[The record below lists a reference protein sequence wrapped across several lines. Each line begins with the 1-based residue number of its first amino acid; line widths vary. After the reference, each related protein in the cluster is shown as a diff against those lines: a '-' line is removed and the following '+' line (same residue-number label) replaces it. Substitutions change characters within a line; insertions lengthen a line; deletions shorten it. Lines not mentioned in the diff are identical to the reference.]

1 MDITQPIYW
10 NIAQNYDSTISPRYI
25 QQRGIGIEANFRHL
39 NNWSSS
45 KISGAFLGNDK
56 GGDDAED
63 VNPITGLHPH
73 EGKNRY
79 QFNLNHIGG
88 AGGPWSTFVDYNK
101 VSDADYVRDLGNM
114 TLDETSKTH
123 IQQRAY
129 VRYETNHWNY
139 QIASEDYQTVTR
151 GLMDQYSILPSAL
164 VDGYYRFSNNLV
176 VNLSNQYSVFRHT
189 NPNKVEGNRTRVDY
203 SLAWDQR
210 WDWGFFKPKVQLK
223 HLAYKLNQKPT
234 ISPLVV
240 NQNPEVTVPVFS
252 VDSGIFFERDLN
264 WLNGVT
270 QTFEPRLM
278 YLHSAYKDQ
287 SALPDFDTRE
297 FTPSYDLLFRDT
309 RFVGGDRI
317 ADDKRLTAG
326 ITTRIIDSK
335 SGQERFRASIAQSAY
350 YADRRVMLSTTP
362 TMQELADIS
371 RDRSVIAL
379 ELAARINNNWRFTS
393 DLVYDDLDN
402 HLEKTGFSAR
412 YNDRKKRIFNF
423 SYRYTR
429 RAAREY
435 DGQLVDQNIKQT
447 NISGFVPL
455 TPTLNLVGRWNH
467 DFTNNRELEIFA
479 GFEYHNCCW
488 RTSLFAYRS
497 LRRDDDVFLPEDELK
512 ARNGFAFKIEFK
524 GLGGSGNRVDT
535 MLHNGIYGYERNE
548 NF

>member
-10 NIAQNYDSTISPRYI
+10 NIAENYDSTISPRYI

-234 ISPLVV
+234 ISPLIV

-362 TMQELADIS
+362 TMQELAGIS

-435 DGQLVDQNIKQT
+435 DGQLVDQNIQQT

>member
-10 NIAQNYDSTISPRYI
+10 NIAENYDSTISPRYI

-210 WDWGFFKPKVQLK
+210 WDWGFFNPKVQLK

>member
-10 NIAQNYDSTISPRYI
+10 NIAENYDSTISPRYI

-210 WDWGFFKPKVQLK
+210 WDWGFFNPKVQLK

-362 TMQELADIS
+362 TIQELAGIS
-371 RDRSVIAL
+371 RDRSVIAG
-379 ELAARINNNWRFTS
+379 ELAARINNNWRFAS

-429 RAAREY
+429 RVAREY

-497 LRRDDDVFLPEDELK
+497 LRRDDDVLLPEDELK

-524 GLGGSGNRVDT
+524 GLGGSGKRVDT

>member
-1 MDITQPIYW
+1 M
-10 NIAQNYDSTISPRYI
+10 
-25 QQRGIGIEANFRHL
+25 
-39 NNWSSS
+39 
-45 KISGAFLGNDK
+45 
-56 GGDDAED
+56 
-63 VNPITGLHPH
+63 
-73 EGKNRY
+73 
-79 QFNLNHIGG
+79 
-88 AGGPWSTFVDYNK
+88 
-101 VSDADYVRDLGNM
+101 
-114 TLDETSKTH
+114 
-123 IQQRAY
+123 
-129 VRYETNHWNY
+129 
-139 QIASEDYQTVTR
+139 
-151 GLMDQYSILPSAL
+151 
-164 VDGYYRFSNNLV
+164 

-234 ISPLVV
+234 ISPLIV

-362 TMQELADIS
+362 TMQELAGIS

-524 GLGGSGNRVDT
+524 GLGGSGKRVDT